1 MIGFDE
7 KETEFLSIKPNPPLN
22 SGKTIYKRS
31 YSRDGGKTFAEEE
44 SQYLMTTYYNLLGNV
59 EEFTYESFNIINL
72 ASELGGLY
80 EFIFILFSLFP
91 FYFYNQK
98 VT

>member
-7 KETEFLSIKPNPPLN
+7 KETEFLSIKPNTPLN
-22 SGKTIYKRS
+22 SGKSIWTAT

-44 SQYLMTTYYNLLGNV
+44 SQVLMGTYYLLWGDV
-59 EEFTYESFNIINL
+59 EEFTYEAYNFINL
-72 ASELGGLY
+72 ASALGGLL
-80 EFIFILFSLFP
+80 ESLFLVFSLIP
-91 FYFYNQK
+91 FYFYNPK